1 MNVNITISVRKDIST
16 LQGGMKKEVWVK
28 LKQLQSGKARY
39 KKLKNSNSYS
49 LRVKDYRIIFDINKK
64 GEAIIKSVKH
74 RKDVYR
80 SL

>member
-1 MNVNITISVRKDIST
+1 MKVNITISARKDIST

-49 LRVKDYRIIFDINKK
+49 LRVKDYRIIFNPVAFFYCKKEDI
-64 GEAIIKSVKH
+64 EAQQ
-74 RKDVYR
+74 
-80 SL
+80 